1 MNEEIEFKVLYD
13 KPSKKG
19 NPTDKSIV
27 ITIAVNKNKDVPT
40 AGFAIKLPDIPHVPK
55 IGRAVALKSKYSN
68 IFDVDEDRPEYYL
81 LNYLNLT
88 NVRYP
93 EHIMDR
99 IKTIIGRAVVK
110 TLIYNKT
117 YKILDYTNK
126 ISD

>member
-40 AGFAIKLPDIPHVPK
+40 AGFAIKLPDIPHAPR
-55 IGRAVALKSKYSN
+55 IGRAAALNSKYSN
-68 IFDVDEDRPEYYL
+68 IFDVDDDHPEYSL
-81 LNYLNLT
+81 LNYLHLT
-88 NVRYP
+88 NHKYP

-99 IKTIIGRAVVK
+99 IKTIIGRAAVK
-110 TLIYNKT
+110 TLVYSKT

-126 ISD
+126 IDD